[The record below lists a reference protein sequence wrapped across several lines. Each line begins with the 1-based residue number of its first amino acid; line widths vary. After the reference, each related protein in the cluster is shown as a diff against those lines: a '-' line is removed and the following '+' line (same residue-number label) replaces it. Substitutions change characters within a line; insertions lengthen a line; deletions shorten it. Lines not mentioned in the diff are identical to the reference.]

1 MNSKKLIKEL
11 ENLMKL
17 IGSKLLEN
25 FLFKKVYYYE
35 KKPGEIVSKLD
46 LEINNLIVRFI
57 KKKYPGHNII
67 SEESDHK
74 NSKSKYCWIIDPL
87 DGSRNFINKIPFFST
102 SIAIKKGNKT
112 IAGFIYNPIQNE
124 FFYGFKNKGSF
135 LNGKKLSKRGNKIKG
150 IMLTETPKNKNDL
163 YIKQRKLIKNNFKI
177 RQLGSSVLDIA
188 YIAANRADIFWQENL
203 NSWDFEAGLIIA
215 KEANMQIVNKTIKK
229 NNLLVIHNKKLNKNF
244 IKKFLSCFT

>member
-1 MNSKKLIKEL
+1 M
-11 ENLMKL
+11 
-17 IGSKLLEN
+17 
-25 FLFKKVYYYE
+25 

-46 LEINNLIVRFI
+46 LEILINYEFI
-57 KKKYPGHNII
+57 KKISNSQYNKQNQII
-67 SEESDHK
+67 K
-74 NSKSKYCWIIDPL
+74 IQSKYCWIIDPL

-135 LNGKKLSKRGNKIKG
+135 LNGKKLSKRANKING

-188 YIAANRADIFWQENL
+188 YI
-203 NSWDFEAGLIIA
+203 
-215 KEANMQIVNKTIKK
+215 T
-229 NNLLVIHNKKLNKNF
+229 
-244 IKKFLSCFT
+244 